1 MSLPARPGLALRRA
15 VCNFSV
21 YGDSEG
27 SSLSMGI
34 AMSDNDTI
42 RLSATRGVA
51 PGKAANRLVA
61 LPYT

>member
-1 MSLPARPGLALRRA
+1 MYRA

-21 YGDSEG
+21 YGDSER

-34 AMSDNDTI
+34 AMSGNDTI
-42 RLSATRGVA
+42 RLIATRGVA

>member
-1 MSLPARPGLALRRA
+1 MSLPAKPGLALRRA

-34 AMSDNDTI
+34 AMSGNDTN
-42 RLSATRGVA
+42 RLIATQGVA
-51 PGKAANRLVA
+51 LGKAANRLVA